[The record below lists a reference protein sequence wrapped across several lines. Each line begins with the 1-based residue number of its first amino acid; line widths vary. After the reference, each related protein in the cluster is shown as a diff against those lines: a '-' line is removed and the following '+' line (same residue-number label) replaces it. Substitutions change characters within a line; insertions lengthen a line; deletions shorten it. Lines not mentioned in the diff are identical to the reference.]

1 MRGEHEQVCE
11 VYELYIE
18 QSSGVFNEA
27 DLQIFYFNKKT
38 ALRQNL
44 YQFLPP
50 KVHFDSYRLKWYCL
64 KWAILSGAIN
74 IQL

>member
-18 QSSGVFNEA
+18 QSSGVFNDA

-44 YQFLPP
+44 
-50 KVHFDSYRLKWYCL
+50 
-64 KWAILSGAIN
+64 
-74 IQL
+74 